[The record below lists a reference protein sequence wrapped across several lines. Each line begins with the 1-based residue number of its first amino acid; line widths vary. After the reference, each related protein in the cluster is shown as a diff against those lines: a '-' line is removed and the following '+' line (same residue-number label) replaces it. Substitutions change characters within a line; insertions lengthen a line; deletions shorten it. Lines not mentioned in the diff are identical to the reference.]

1 MYEEKTINR
10 IIRKACAECERI
22 VNIFSNGQR
31 AEGYSFIVTGMLYS
45 CVVNKLIELINKEY
59 PEEKPLSAW
68 RIQSGKW
75 QLPCSDVKNGQN
87 EDCVELRLMH

>member
-10 IIRKACAECERI
+10 IIRKACAECDSA
-22 VNIFSNGQR
+22 VNIFSNGER

-45 CVVNKLIELINKEY
+45 RVANKLIELINKEY

-75 QLPCSDVKNGQN
+75 QRPCSGVKEGEY